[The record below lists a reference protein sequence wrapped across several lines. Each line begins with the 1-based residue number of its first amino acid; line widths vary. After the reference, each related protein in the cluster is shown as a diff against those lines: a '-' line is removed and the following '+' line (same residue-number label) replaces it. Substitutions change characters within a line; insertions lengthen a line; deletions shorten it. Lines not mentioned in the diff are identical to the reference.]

1 MARKPARHASRE
13 IGETIRGPLAEG
25 HPSQQGKKAKGRGER
40 MGEGREEGERKR
52 DGTGGEEEAR
62 GGEGRDLG
70 RGETGREGR
79 EVTRRQREGKGTWAR
94 ENGNGEEEGE
104 DGTGEGKRTEHRDV
118 LFLASITPPLP
129 TPLSRPVPFP
139 PRSLPFPFPPR
150 PNSLP
155 SHPSTVLLPSLPP
168 GEGNSDSSPPS
179 LQGRR
184 KGEIKIKYFILIR
197 SPN

>member
-1 MARKPARHASRE
+1 
-13 IGETIRGPLAEG
+13 
-25 HPSQQGKKAKGRGER
+25 

-118 LFLASITPPLP
+118 LSLASLTP
-129 TPLSRPVPFP
+129 
-139 PRSLPFPFPPR
+139 
-150 PNSLP
+150 
-155 SHPSTVLLPSLPP
+155 PSLPLSP
-168 GEGNSDSSPPS
+168 VPSRSLHAPSHSRFPLALAPFLLIPLPFSSPPS
-179 LQGRR
+179 PQGRGIQIPPLPPSR
-184 KGEIKIKYFILIR
+184 GGGEGKL
-197 SPN
+197 N